1 MRFPQEDERITPH
14 LLLGVMRAKKCL
26 GPEDGGGVPWAASVP
41 PYAQPAELRPA
52 GAASALQRLQRK
64 LTQ

>member
-1 MRFPQEDERITPH
+1 MRFPKKGITDLLTPH
-14 LLLGVMRAKKCL
+14 LLLGVMHAKKCL
-26 GPEDGGGVPWAASVP
+26 GPEDEGGVPASVP

-52 GAASALQRLQRK
+52 GATSALQRLQRK